1 VIVHAYDFQRPEPLT
16 DSQRAMIDSAFETFA
31 RQLATQITAKT
42 RVVSD
47 VSYSEFVLLP
57 YGDLARDD
65 GDGNGFVLSAL
76 DDVVPRVV
84 YRLPLQE
91 AHFWA
96 SRMVGGPARGSTE
109 RPSLT
114 AIERAL
120 VWQMADEQLAEL
132 HLAFDG
138 LLPTIRVEAFA
149 YVLVD
154 SFAPQEE
161 LMVCAT
167 FAVERDSGSTTLAVA
182 VPAAPILAALGRGVS
197 RRPQADIRTLLQE
210 HVAAAPVE
218 VALRFD
224 ETRVGPAIVLGL
236 AEGDVIPLNHPRHRP
251 LALTMDGSPVV
262 RAAVGGNGGRLAC
275 VVVDS

>member
-16 DSQRAMIDSAFETFA
+16 DSQRALIDSAFELFA
-31 RQLATQITAKT
+31 RHLATQITAKT
-42 RVVSD
+42 RVVSE
-47 VSYSEFVLLP
+47 VSYSEFMLLP

-65 GDGNGFVLSAL
+65 RGRNGYVLSAL
-76 DDVVPRVV
+76 DDVAPRVV

-91 AHFWA
+91 ALFWA
-96 SRMVGGPARGSTE
+96 SRMVGGPARPAPE
-109 RPSLT
+109 RSALT

-120 VWQMADEQLAEL
+120 VWQMADDQLTEL

-138 LLPTIRVEAFA
+138 LLPAIRVEAFA
-149 YVLVD
+149 YALVD

-161 LMVCAT
+161 LMVCAS
-167 FAVERDSGSTTLAVA
+167 FAVERESGSTTLAVA
-182 VPAAPILAALGRGVS
+182 VPAAPILAGFGRGIA
-197 RRPQADIRTLLQE
+197 RRPETDVRALLQE
-210 HVAAAPVE
+210 HVAGAPVE